1 MGSGGSQEDIAK
13 VQRGINPVNLQGPEI
28 SKPTFS
34 SQNNQSISSHVS
46 QPSCSLTASS
56 PILTRAFTQSSNYNL
71 TITPAPASP
80 SSSSPSPRSSN
91 YPTLNS
97 IIVTSQQQQQPQQ
110 SLKILEEKTVPTL
123 RITTGANKTFPSTG
137 KPTILESKQK
147 PARGSE
153 IIWKVCLQTLPVGW
167 KTRTL
172 YWTDREKHFYQ
183 SPEGKVFSSR
193 KSVLEFMEQ
202 CETYSESDFDKVR
215 KGRKKPIK
223 TSVSNQTNLVT
234 ETETNEAEDEDE
246 VIDSVDSSS
255 DDNEDNTSDE
265 KQASIKP
272 CTVRIA
278 KLE

>member
-1 MGSGGSQEDIAK
+1 MEQCG
-13 VQRGINPVNLQGPEI
+13 
-28 SKPTFS
+28 T
-34 SQNNQSISSHVS
+34 
-46 QPSCSLTASS
+46 
-56 PILTRAFTQSSNYNL
+56 
-71 TITPAPASP
+71 
-80 SSSSPSPRSSN
+80 
-91 YPTLNS
+91 
-97 IIVTSQQQQQPQQ
+97 
-110 SLKILEEKTVPTL
+110 
-123 RITTGANKTFPSTG
+123 
-137 KPTILESKQK
+137 
-147 PARGSE
+147 ARGSE
-153 IIWKVCLQTLPVGW
+153 IVWKVCVQTLPVGW

-202 CETYSESDFDKVR
+202 CGSYTDVDFEKVR
-215 KGRKKPIK
+215 KGIKKKRKKNDNDQWVPVKKKQRKKPIK
-223 TSVSNQTNLVT
+223 TSVPNQTNLVT